1 MTTSFKID
9 RAVLSRS
16 GLAAFADD
24 DNEDSMQQ
32 DLEAAHEES
41 QRLKVQTIALWNHAG
56 GNGCSV

>member
-9 RAVLSRS
+9 QAVLSRS